1 MRAPLFSFSAMTV
14 TFPAFAPQ
22 PATPS
27 GTIIAQP

>member
-14 TFPAFAPQ
+14 PFPSFAPQ
-22 PATPS
+22 PTTSS

>member
-14 TFPAFAPQ
+14 TFPAFTPQ
-22 PATPS
+22 PATSS